1 MSDFQPSSKP
11 VRLFFFWSGIIATLA
26 YRIIIFLNFYSPFWV
41 KVSWYVG
48 TVGFILYFWHRAD
61 TQKKRAELV
70 EKYDLVKVIDSSE
83 CMDDEQRS
91 VLHYL
96 VQTTKTSKARFN
108 SLFIFWLSVF
118 ALIAGIFIDIF

>member
-1 MSDFQPSSKP
+1 MSDFQPSAKP

-48 TVGFILYFWHRAD
+48 TVGFILYFWHRAE

-70 EKYDLVKVIDSSE
+70 EKYNLVKVIDESN
-83 CMDDEQRS
+83 CMDDEQRG

-96 VQTTKTSKARFN
+96 IQTTKTSKARFN